1 MLNTK
6 ISNSTYVDAPWWY
19 ILSLLALKW
28 YKAQLNNN
36 GGVYPI
42 LIFGVLQS
50 IPKRRG
56 KNKKQPKL
64 I

>member
-42 LIFGVLQS
+42 LIFGVFAEH
-50 IPKRRG
+50 PG
-56 KNKKQPKL
+56 KEGKE
-64 I
+64 